1 MALRRAD
8 VLVAHHLTGHRHRNS
23 SVHHGSASGELAC
36 IMRVGGK
43 RSVAVE
49 RLPELGESTGRRTCP
64 NDGNDDNIRSCTAFS
79 GEFWFAVGSGWCERK
94 TWESWETRWCGDSG
108 CYTFG
113 ARIELNYID
122 PSPEGED
129 DWVYRT
135 DVD

>member
-94 TWESWETRWCGDSG
+94 TWESWEARWVSG
-108 CYTFG
+108 NFFRAVASTVAFG
-113 ARIELNYID
+113 CLAWALVSR
-122 PSPEGED
+122 G
-129 DWVYRT
+129 R
-135 DVD
+135 